1 MKVTFEQ
8 RHSFETNK
16 YGHCFIYGINLI
28 TDGGLYSLFQWT
40 CRSLL
45 LQKKELIQA

>member
-28 TDGGLYSLFQWT
+28 TDGGQYSLFQWT
-40 CRSLL
+40 YRNLL
-45 LQKKELIQA
+45 FQKDLS